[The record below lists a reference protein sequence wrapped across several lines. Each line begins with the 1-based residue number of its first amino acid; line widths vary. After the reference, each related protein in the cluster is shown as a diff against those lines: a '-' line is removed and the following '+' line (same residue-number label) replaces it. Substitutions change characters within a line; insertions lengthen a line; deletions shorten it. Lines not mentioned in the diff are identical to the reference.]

1 MKKFKQLLGMVIMCL
16 LSTFVFA
23 QNPFNMAENDYHKLL
38 EQSIISEGNNFRLKQ
53 ALNKIKNG
61 KKTVIAAIGGSV
73 TEGSGPADFKDG
85 YAYQFF
91 REIKKRR

>member
-61 KKTVIAAIGGSV
+61 EKTVIAAIV
-73 TEGSGPADFKDG
+73 K
-85 YAYQFF
+85 
-91 REIKKRR
+91 